1 MSDSSSDDDNE
12 IWVYYKNR
20 EEWKDLRPIPQDD
33 GPTPVVSIAYS
44 QKFTDIYDFFRAV
57 LNAGEKSE
65 RALALTEDA
74 ITMNPANYTVWQYRR
89 EILKALNKDLHQE
102 LKFIGEKIKENS
114 KNYQVWRHRQIIVE
128 WVGEPGEELELTAF
142 ILSQDAKNYHAWQH
156 RQWVISTYNLYSEE
170 LDFIETLISQDVR
183 NNSAWT
189 QRYFLINRT
198 SQFTPEVID
207 REIQYCRDKI
217 QVAPKN
223 ESPWNYLR
231 GVLLH
236 SDEGLQDPRVRE
248 WCESLLASGCASPHL
263 LAYLIDVAIESGEQG
278 DTSGLDRAF
287 QMCKDLASTHDRI
300 RRTYWDYVA
309 RGISASQV
317 SSKGMAENDGTAS
330 ANDEGDK
337 RSEGEKKNEEAVSPA
352 PGGDKS

>member
-1 MSDSSSDDDNE
+1 MTDSSSDEDNE

-33 GPTPVVSIAYS
+33 GPTPVVAIAYS

-57 LNAGEKSE
+57 VNAGEKSE
-65 RALALTEDA
+65 RALALTADA

-102 LKFIGEKIKENS
+102 LKYIGEKIKENS

-128 WVGEPGEELELTAF
+128 WMGEPDEELALTAA
-142 ILSQDAKNYHAWQH
+142 ILAQDAKNYHAWQH
-156 RQWVISTYNLYSEE
+156 RQWVISTYNLFSDE
-170 LDFIETLISQDVR
+170 LSYIEGLISHDVR

-189 QRYFLINRT
+189 QRYFVINHT
-198 SQFTPEVID
+198 TQFTPEVIQ
-207 REIQYCRDKI
+207 REIDYCRDKI
-217 QVAPKN
+217 QIAPKN

-236 SDEGLQDPRVRE
+236 SDRGLQDPRVIQ
-248 WCESLLASGCASPHL
+248 WCEQLYNTGCTSPHL
-263 LAYLIDVAIESGEQG
+263 LAYLIDVAIESGEA
-278 DTSGLDRAF
+278 SGLERAL
-287 QMCKDLASTHDRI
+287 QMCKDLATSYDRI

-309 RGISASQV
+309 RGIVQSQEKTNEV
-317 SSKGMAENDGTAS
+317 NHTAS
-330 ANDEGDK
+330 ASPNEISPDTNQPEVTDGNL
-337 RSEGEKKNEEAVSPA
+337 SEISTPVSATPT
-352 PGGDKS
+352 